1 MSEQEYSGTES
12 QATLPNATEAS
23 GLAETARMKFGD
35 ALSSAVLREAAVIVV
50 ISAILAF
57 VVNTWYHP
65 SPLPYVYESR
75 KVATAGDELFN
86 SLVNSEGN
94 ASTSTATATPTSTT
108 TSSSTSPSTTAA
120 GKAVLPGADAGNAQS
135 ASAAYI
141 KQAQPAT
148 SAGDVTK
155 KTPASTASTASA
167 ASAKSDKTKHTDQ
180 SSASASAVQEPLKLP
195 IAISYEQVMK
205 LLARPGTATFIDARK
220 KEEHEKGAFANSLNV
235 DVLQFQANPQYRDEC
250 MRLLYSLPKDKIL
263 VAYCGGGNCELSHE
277 LCDIMIPMG
286 FTKVFIYLGGW
297 NEYKEKQGMK

>member
-35 ALSSAVLREAAVIVV
+35 ALSGVVLREAAVIVV

-108 TSSSTSPSTTAA
+108 TSSSTLPSTKAA
-120 GKAVLPGADAGNAQS
+120 GKAVLPGADADNAQS
-135 ASAAYI
+135 ASAEHT

-155 KTPASTASTASA
+155 KTPVSTASTASA
-167 ASAKSDKTKHTDQ
+167 ARAESDKTKHADQ
-180 SSASASAVQEPLKLP
+180 SSASASAAQEPLKLP

-250 MRLLYSLPKDKIL
+250 MRLLYSLPKDKIV

>member
-12 QATLPNATEAS
+12 NATLPNATEAS

-35 ALSSAVLREAAVIVV
+35 ALSGSVLREAAVIVV

-75 KVATAGDELFN
+75 KVATAGDDLFN

-94 ASTSTATATPTSTT
+94 ASTSTATPTSTT
-108 TSSSTSPSTTAA
+108 TTSSTSPSSTAA
-120 GKAVLPGADAGNAQS
+120 GKVVLPGADAGNSQS
-135 ASAAYI
+135 ASAAHTN
-141 KQAQPAT
+141 QAQPAT

-155 KTPASTASTASA
+155 KTPASSANAESA
-167 ASAKSDKTKHTDQ
+167 ASDKTKHADQ
-180 SSASASAVQEPLKLP
+180 SSSSASAAQEPLKLP
-195 IAISYEQVMK
+195 VAISYEQVMK
-205 LLARPGTATFIDARK
+205 LLARPGTATFVDARK
-220 KEEHEKGAFANSLNV
+220 KEEHEKGAFDNSLNV

-250 MRLLYSLPKDKIL
+250 MRLLYSLPKDKIV

>member
-35 ALSSAVLREAAVIVV
+35 ALSGSVLREAAAIVV

-65 SPLPYVYESR
+65 SPLSYVYESR

-94 ASTSTATATPTSTT
+94 ASTSTAAATSTSTSTT
-108 TSSSTSPSTTAA
+108 TSSSTLPSTTAA
-120 GKAVLPGADAGNAQS
+120 GKAVLPVADAGNAQS
-135 ASAAYI
+135 ASAAHTM
-141 KQAQPAT
+141 QAQPAT

-155 KTPASTASTASA
+155 KTPASTASA
-167 ASAKSDKTKHTDQ
+167 ASDKTKHADQ
-180 SSASASAVQEPLKLP
+180 SSASASAAQEPLKLP

>member
-12 QATLPNATEAS
+12 NATLPNATEAS

-35 ALSSAVLREAAVIVV
+35 ALSGSVLREAAVIVV

-75 KVATAGDELFN
+75 KVAAAGDDLFN

-94 ASTSTATATPTSTT
+94 TSTSTATPISTT
-108 TSSSTSPSTTAA
+108 TTSSTSPSTAVA
-120 GKAVLPGADAGNAQS
+120 GKALLPGADAGNAQS
-135 ASAAYI
+135 ASAAHTT
-141 KQAQPAT
+141 QAQPAT
-148 SAGDVTK
+148 SAVDGTK
-155 KTPASTASTASA
+155 KTPASTASAPSA
-167 ASAKSDKTKHTDQ
+167 ASAESDKTKHADQ
-180 SSASASAVQEPLKLP
+180 SSASASAAQEPLKLP